1 MRIIKIK
8 KKLVEKNMK
17 TKTNKKNIFKKLVE
31 NMQGSQEYKNINI
44 NLKENMWGQ

>member
-1 MRIIKIK
+1 MNNKFGERKMRIIKTK

-31 NMQGSQEYKNINI
+31 NM
-44 NLKENMWGQ
+44 